1 MTTNRQITRNLRD
14 RNFWN
19 AYFAEKDI
27 GIRNEMLYTYG
38 FPEESK
44 RLLYSEDEFDED
56 FQMVDEENNE
66 LFSDLS
72 WYEHG

>member
-1 MTTNRQITRNLRD
+1 MTTNHQITRNLRD

-38 FPEESK
+38 FPKESK
-44 RLLYSEDEFDED
+44 RLLYTVDEFDED
-56 FQMVDEENNE
+56 LPLKDRRQD
-66 LFSDLS
+66 
-72 WYEHG
+72 

>member
-1 MTTNRQITRNLRD
+1 MIIWTPRVNTMTTNRQITRNLRD

-38 FPEESK
+38 FPEEKK
-44 RLLYSEDEFDED
+44 RLL
-56 FQMVDEENNE
+56 
-66 LFSDLS
+66 
-72 WYEHG
+72 